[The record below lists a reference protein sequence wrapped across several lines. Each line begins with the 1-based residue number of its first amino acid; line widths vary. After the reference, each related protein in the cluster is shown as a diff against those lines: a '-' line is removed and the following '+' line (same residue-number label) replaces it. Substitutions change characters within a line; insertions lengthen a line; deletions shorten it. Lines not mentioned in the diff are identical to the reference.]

1 MALTVERLVLDTS
14 AWSWMRR
21 GLPAVLDAMAAA
33 AVLVVPVPVI
43 GELEAGFRCGGRAL
57 ENRRALDEFLR
68 EPFVI
73 TQHVVSSVAR
83 RYGELF
89 ARQRA
94 LGQPVPVTDLWIAA
108 CTLDCGGHL
117 LTLDADFDRIPD
129 LPHTRVPHPGD
140 TTR

>member
-1 MALTVERLVLDTS
+1 MALTAERLVLDTS

>member
-1 MALTVERLVLDTS
+1 VALTVERLVLDTS

-33 AVLVVPVPVI
+33 AVLVVPAPVI
-43 GELEAGFRCGGRAL
+43 GELEAGFRCGDRYL
-57 ENRRALDEFLR
+57 ENRRVLDDFLR
-68 EPFVI
+68 EPFVMCL
-73 TQHVVSSVAR
+73 HVVPSVAR

-94 LGQPVPVTDLWIAA
+94 LGRPVPVTDLWIAA

-117 LTLDADFDRIPD
+117 LTVDADFGRIPD
-129 LPHTRVPHPGD
+129 LPHTLVPRPD
-140 TTR
+140 A